1 MRRLYEVLDGFG
13 PYRGGRKF
21 RNSSLL
27 LRKTVMH
34 LQDGVTIQ
42 ICRSGDRVR
51 SGDMARSCHRPSRK
65 ILVQR
70 FLYSK

>member
-27 LRKTVMH
+27 LRTTVIH
-34 LQDGVTIQ
+34 LQDGVMMILRY
-42 ICRSGDRVR
+42 RSVDLEIG
-51 SGDMARSCHRPSRK
+51 
-65 ILVQR
+65 
-70 FLYSK
+70 